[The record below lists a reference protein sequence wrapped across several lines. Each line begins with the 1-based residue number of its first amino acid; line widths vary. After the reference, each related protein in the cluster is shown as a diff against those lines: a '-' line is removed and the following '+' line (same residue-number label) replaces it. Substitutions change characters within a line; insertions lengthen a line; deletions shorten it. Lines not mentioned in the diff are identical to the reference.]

1 MLGNEHGITAQATLQ
16 SCLTAP
22 RSHVYKEVKLDGTLE
37 DVLRGMQ
44 EIAHNKDVLHWG
56 LRAIMD
62 YAKIDG

>member
-1 MLGNEHGITAQATLQ
+1 M
-16 SCLTAP
+16 
-22 RSHVYKEVKLDGTLE
+22 YKEVKLDGTLE
-37 DVLRGMQ
+37 DVLRGMK